1 MILKKA
7 KLILCVL
14 LFPLSIFNSYSQENS
29 VSDAFSFHSVSASPL
44 GVFFGEAEER
54 NDNSLFVGPAF
65 SAQLTFN
72 YKKHLFGISG
82 TIGTQVDWNN
92 DDNDWFYEFDL
103 LYGREFNLGK
113 RLYIEAFGGVGILSK
128 HFGQSVNDNGGVE
141 NSSVFAVPLKLK
153 LSPLV
158 TGNFAIGFQI
168 QTTLS
173 DQKPLF
179 TGGLLLQYYRK
190 PKF

>member
-7 KLILCVL
+7 KLILYGL

-29 VSDAFSFHSVSASPL
+29 DSDAFSFHSVSASPL
-44 GVFFGEAEER
+44 AVFFAEAEER

-65 SAQLTFN
+65 SAQSTFN
-72 YKKHLFGISG
+72 YKKHLFGISA

-128 HFGQSVNDNGGVE
+128 NYDQSMNENGGLE